1 MTEGTQERP
10 EAPIKPQAAA
20 NETTDDVLLK
30 GQELFPRLQPAQ
42 LARLVKIGR
51 ERTFAEGEIL
61 FETGY
66 QTVPFFVVLEGA
78 IEIFHRSSVGLH
90 VIATHGPGG
99 FSGDVGQL
107 SSQRAV
113 VAARARGPTRVL
125 EVPSDRLR
133 TLLQNDAELGEII
146 LRAFILR
153 RAAMMVGGFGD
164 MVLVGSAHSAQ
175 TLQLRE
181 FLTRNDQP
189 HQYLDIDRD
198 PAVKEM
204 LDRLHVG
211 VDEVPVMLC
220 GERVLRNPTIQQLA
234 ACLGIDQLSGQEVHD
249 LVVIGAGPAGL
260 AAAVYG
266 ASEGLEVLVL
276 EANAPGGQAGSSSRI
291 ENYLGFPT
299 GISGNELAYRAAVQA
314 EKFGAKLSVT
324 RTVARLHC
332 EQRPY
337 RVELL
342 SGESIATRAIVI
354 ASGARYRRINVANL
368 DRFEGVGI
376 YYGATFVEANLCAG
390 DEVIVV
396 GGGNSAG
403 QASVFLSAR
412 CSKVHLL
419 VRGEGLAA
427 TMSRYLIRRIE
438 ETPNI
443 VLRPR
448 TEIQALEG
456 RDSLQRVTWRDAA
469 RGEQTTQDIRHIF
482 LMIGADPNTKWLD
495 GCLEL
500 DAGGFV
506 KTGTDLTP
514 DELLTRAWPLKRQPF
529 YLESSLPGVFA
540 VGDVRAQS
548 VKRVAAAVGEG
559 SGAVPL
565 VHRVLAE

>member
-1 MTEGTQERP
+1 MTDDARQGSAEPTKQE
-10 EAPIKPQAAA
+10 AAGNA
-20 NETTDDVLLK
+20 TTDDVLLK
-30 GQELFPRLQPAQ
+30 TQQLFPRLQSAQ
-42 LARLVKIGR
+42 LGRLLKIGR
-51 ERTFAEGEIL
+51 ERTFDEGEIL
-61 FETGY
+61 FETGH
-66 QTVPFFVVLEGA
+66 QAVPFFVVLEGA

-107 SSQRAV
+107 SSQRAI
-113 VAARARGPTRVL
+113 VAARARGHTRVL

-153 RAAMMVGGFGD
+153 RAAMMVGGFAD
-164 MVLVGSAHSAQ
+164 MVLVGSAHSAK

-198 PAVKEM
+198 PEVREM

-211 VDEVPVMLC
+211 IDEVPVMLC
-220 GERVLRNPTIQQLA
+220 DARVLRNPTIQHLA

-266 ASEGLEVLVL
+266 ASEGLDVLVL

-324 RTVARLHC
+324 RTAARLHC
-332 EQRPY
+332 DQRPY

-354 ASGARYRRINVANL
+354 ASGARYRRIDVANL

-403 QASVFLSAR
+403 QAAVFLSAR

-456 RDSLQRVTWRDAA
+456 VDSLQRVTCRDAA
-469 RGEQTTQDIRHIF
+469 RGEQTTLGVRHVF

-500 DAGGFV
+500 DGGGFI
-506 KTGTDLTP
+506 KTGTDLTR
-514 DELLTRAWPLKRQPF
+514 DDLLTRAWPLKRQPF
-529 YLESSLPGVFA
+529 YLETSLPGVFA